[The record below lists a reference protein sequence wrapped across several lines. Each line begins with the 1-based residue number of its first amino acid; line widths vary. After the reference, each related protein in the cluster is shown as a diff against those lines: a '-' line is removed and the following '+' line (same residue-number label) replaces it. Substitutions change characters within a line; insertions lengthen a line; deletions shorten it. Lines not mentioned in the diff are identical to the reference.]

1 MTTRQWWH
9 SGLVWVAVA
18 TFAMAFKG
26 IFAHSYVPLRLITLI
41 GVVLSALSVVTTV
54 VMALVWFTIGV
65 PFAGFGTLFSLV
77 VLLFGLLFLM
87 MGIVSEYLGL
97 VYEEVKQRP
106 NFIVRGDIGFNRPA
120 DGGQTGDLP
129 R

>member
-1 MTTRQWWH
+1 VID
-9 SGLVWVAVA
+9 L
-18 TFAMAFKG
+18 AFKG

-106 NFIVRGDIGFNRPA
+106 NFIVRGDIGFNGPA

>member
-1 MTTRQWWH
+1 M
-9 SGLVWVAVA
+9 
-18 TFAMAFKG
+18 
-26 IFAHSYVPLRLITLI
+26 
-41 GVVLSALSVVTTV
+41 LSVVTTA
-54 VMALVWFTIGV
+54 VMAVVWFVNGV

-87 MGIVSEYLGL
+87 LGILSEYLGM

-106 NFIVRGDIGFNRPA
+106 NFVVRTDLGFD
-120 DGGQTGDLP
+120 DGAGA